1 MYTIL
6 RHRGC
11 DSQVLLPDSYSSVHY
26 GTSRESNVTR
36 GPLAA
41 GLSFRPISAITL
53 SAPRWSAGKKIEDE
67 KKKLRKR
74 RKERFRCLRGCSED
88 SVLLSRTL
96 SLRRPVFLPNPYL
109 CFSDSTIDRQ
119 CSRTVIA
126 DRSHQVDPTT
136 LLVIVPR
143 VFDFDEPETGGERD
157 RKKAQD
163 TKLLYR
169 RSRPLTARPRQ
180 PASARRRTN
189 RGSHVRTF
197 WPAQVYS
204 SLFLVRAVMALEVY
218 VLWVVM
224 SSLEL
229 SDTHSMVSP
238 LLQKKEPPGLPSCRA
253 CSGYVLSPTS
263 WRRPSSGRPLLHPHS
278 HPQDLSQGGR
288 NNV

>member
-96 SLRRPVFLPNPYL
+96 FVGPYSYQTLIYVSL
-109 CFSDSTIDRQ
+109 I
-119 CSRTVIA
+119 
-126 DRSHQVDPTT
+126 
-136 LLVIVPR
+136 
-143 VFDFDEPETGGERD
+143 
-157 RKKAQD
+157 
-163 TKLLYR
+163 
-169 RSRPLTARPRQ
+169 
-180 PASARRRTN
+180 
-189 RGSHVRTF
+189 
-197 WPAQVYS
+197 
-204 SLFLVRAVMALEVY
+204 
-218 VLWVVM
+218 
-224 SSLEL
+224 
-229 SDTHSMVSP
+229 
-238 LLQKKEPPGLPSCRA
+238 LPSIDNA
-253 CSGYVLSPTS
+253 LVQL
-263 WRRPSSGRPLLHPHS
+263 
-278 HPQDLSQGGR
+278 
-288 NNV
+288 